1 MLGNLIKKFFL
12 RQPNIML
19 VPSPSPPPETAT
31 STRYLEVIVEI
42 PFTYVNPTDYE
53 YFLDSSAKVNK
64 DIQL

>member
-12 RQPNIML
+12 QQPNITL
-19 VPSPSPPPETAT
+19 VPSPPSPPETAT

-42 PFTYVNPTDYE
+42 PFTYINPTDYE

-64 DIQL
+64 DI

>member
-12 RQPNIML
+12 RQPNITL
-19 VPSPSPPPETAT
+19 VPPSPPLETAT
-31 STRYLEVIVEI
+31 STRYLEVIVET

-53 YFLDSSAKVNK
+53 YFLDSSTKVNK